1 MKTFRRNAIFVVV
14 GCYVAETLSGNA
26 FYLSSL
32 FMATASTADMMKFM
46 FLKFNFNFVP
56 LKGKKKEE
64 KKVSLITRHNHS
76 KHPSSSF
83 VSFLVIVQ
91 AIAQV
96 KRKKERNRNGSH
108 GEAEFPCKG
117 VEG

>member
-1 MKTFRRNAIFVVV
+1 
-14 GCYVAETLSGNA
+14 
-26 FYLSSL
+26 
-32 FMATASTADMMKFM
+32 MKFM

-76 KHPSSSF
+76 KHPGSSF

-96 KRKKERNRNGSH
+96 KKEKKEITIVLTGKLS
-108 GEAEFPCKG
+108 FLSK
-117 VEG
+117 V